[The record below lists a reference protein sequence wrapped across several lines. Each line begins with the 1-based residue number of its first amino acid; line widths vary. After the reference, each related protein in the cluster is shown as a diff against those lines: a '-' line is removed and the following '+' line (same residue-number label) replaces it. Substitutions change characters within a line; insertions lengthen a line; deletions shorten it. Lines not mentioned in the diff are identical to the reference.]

1 MHSFFINLFFLS
13 SQKRKKHFR
22 IAKVMD
28 SHIKR
33 KFHNALSTTRDD
45 SKQMNIMKKQ
55 GVFIYERF

>member
-1 MHSFFINLFFLS
+1 
-13 SQKRKKHFR
+13 
-22 IAKVMD
+22 MD